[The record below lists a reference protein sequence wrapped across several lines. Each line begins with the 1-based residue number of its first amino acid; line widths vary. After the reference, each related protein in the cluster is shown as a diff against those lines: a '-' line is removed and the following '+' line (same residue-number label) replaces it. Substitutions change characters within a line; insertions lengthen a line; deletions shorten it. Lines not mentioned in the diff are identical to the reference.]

1 MTIAV
6 TTPITGSAQTGF
18 SSPSFTVALD
28 TYPGGQN
35 GKQWSVTAASGAS
48 GITTSSAS
56 SPFTLAFT
64 RPISLKLLGPVNPV
78 TGQLRAVP
86 TNVYKA
92 NTRHGVIPL
101 SGQPASLMSMVTEAT
116 VPAGADTADAVNVRA
131 CTSAH
136 IGVLNQQSAGFGDML
151 VSGSI

>member
-6 TTPITGSAQTGF
+6 TSPVTGSAQTGF
-18 SSPSFTVALD
+18 TSPSFTVATD

-35 GKQWSVTAASGAS
+35 GKQYSVTAASGAA

-56 SPFTLAFT
+56 SPFTIWFA
-64 RPISLKLLGPVNPV
+64 RPVTLKVLSPINPV

-86 TNVYKA
+86 MNVYKA
-92 NTRHGVIPL
+92 GTRHGVIPL
-101 SGQPASLMSMVTEAT
+101 TGQPASVMNITTEAS
-116 VPAGADTADAVNVRA
+116 VPAGSDTADAVNVRA
-131 CTSAH
+131 CLSAH
-136 IGVLNQQSAGFGDML
+136 IGALSQQSAGFGDML